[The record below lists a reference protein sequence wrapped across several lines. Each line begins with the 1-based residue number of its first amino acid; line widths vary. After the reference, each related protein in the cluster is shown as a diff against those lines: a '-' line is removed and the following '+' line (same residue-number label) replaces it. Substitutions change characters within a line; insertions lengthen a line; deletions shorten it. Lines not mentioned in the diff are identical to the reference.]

1 MYCNLCLS
9 YEQPQHSLPSKNASA
24 EIISQCLQIR
34 RGSMFISASVPDF
47 PADDPRH
54 TSNNLALSL
63 FFSRSILTP
72 RRLQTVTGFWEEL
85 PFFIIQHIG
94 FSSSPSSSSS
104 LPLITS
110 ACAAAAY
117 GIRHKSDSALIEAR
131 AAYDVAI
138 EQLSVNVSAPPPT
151 STALADS
158 ILSVFLCIF
167 FEVSL
172 FHGMI

>member
-1 MYCNLCLS
+1 
-9 YEQPQHSLPSKNASA
+9 
-24 EIISQCLQIR
+24 
-34 RGSMFISASVPDF
+34 MFISASLPDF

-54 TSNNLALSL
+54 TSSNLALSL

-85 PFFIIQHIG
+85 PFFLLQHIG
-94 FSSSPSSSSS
+94 SSSSSSSS
-104 LPLITS
+104 LQSVTR

-117 GIRHKSDSALIEAR
+117 GIRHNSDPALLEAR
-131 AAYDVAI
+131 TAYDAAI
-138 EQLSVNVSAPPPT
+138 EQLSVSLAALPPT
-151 STALADS
+151 PTALADS

-172 FHGMI
+172 STG